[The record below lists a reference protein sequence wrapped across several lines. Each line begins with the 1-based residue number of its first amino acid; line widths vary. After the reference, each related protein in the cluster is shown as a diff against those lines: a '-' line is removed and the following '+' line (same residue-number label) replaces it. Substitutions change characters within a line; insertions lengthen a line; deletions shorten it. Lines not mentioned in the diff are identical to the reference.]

1 MKEIDFKL
9 WMPIQLI
16 KSQSGSEE
24 QVRIG
29 GVAATEAEDLEGE
42 TLLMKGMDISYLKS
56 GKGVFN
62 WNHGNKPGD
71 IVGRIDE
78 ANVDWAG
85 DEEDMEYY
93 LAMAFGSIRGAEI
106 RSKGTDF
113 LSEYFLWFNND
124 GMVTYQLDPEDLES
138 FPAFLAKV
146 KFSIENYI
154 AFYL

>member
-1 MKEIDFKL
+1 MSELNKALSYFREFKGEKKPVSYINFSVYWDF
-9 WMPIQLI
+9 
-16 KSQSGSEE
+16 
-24 QVRIG
+24 
-29 GVAATEAEDLEGE
+29 
-42 TLLMKGMDISYLKS
+42 
-56 GKGVFN
+56 
-62 WNHGNKPGD
+62 
-71 IVGRIDE
+71 GRIDE